1 MSSKHRTTWKREE
14 NNLFTLGSNTI
25 NIKSLGYTLFL
36 LIPGD
41 LSTVPLPRGLTI
53 ASLALL
59 WPHAILQRI
68 MGNRDGWILAHHII
82 ICSFGI
88 KIVQMH
94 VVVLLLTKKAISPS
108 APIATGR
115 SSIGRL

>member
-1 MSSKHRTTWKREE
+1 MQYEKKSKSFCPHCH
-14 NNLFTLGSNTI
+14 
-25 NIKSLGYTLFL
+25 TLFL